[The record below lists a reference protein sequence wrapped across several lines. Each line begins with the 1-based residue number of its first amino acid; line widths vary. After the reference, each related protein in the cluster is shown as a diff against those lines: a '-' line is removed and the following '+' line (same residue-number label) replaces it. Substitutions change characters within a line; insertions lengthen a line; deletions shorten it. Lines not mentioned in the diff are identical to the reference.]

1 MKSII
6 LFVISTFCV
15 AQIEAQ
21 MTLNASLNTPSQAAK
36 EPAYSGINGHSH
48 NDYAQKYPFKTAFDA
63 GMGSIEAD
71 VYLVNNNLFVAHHA
85 SEIEPSRTLDSLY
98 LKPLIANIR
107 SGEMY
112 PLSILIDIKSDA
124 ETTLQE
130 VVRQIGQYP
139 DVFNEKSLVQFVISG
154 NRPKPDK
161 WSSYPKY
168 ILFDGRPSEEYTEA
182 QWERVGMVSDNFKN
196 YIGPKKLDIS
206 HPAVSSKLS
215 ELVKKIHD
223 KGKKVRFWDTT
234 DDKGVWS
241 TLVKVGVD
249 YINTDTP
256 EALKAYLETI
266 ETMKGE

>member
-6 LFVISTFCV
+6 LFVISTFWV

-36 EPAYSGINGHSH
+36 EPVYSGINGHSH
-48 NDYAQKYPFKTAFDA
+48 NDYAQKYPFKTAFEA
-63 GMGSIEAD
+63 KMGSIEAD
-71 VYLVNNNLFVAHHA
+71 VYFVNNNLFVAHNA
-85 SEIEPSRTLDSLY
+85 SEIEPSRILDSLY
-98 LKPLIANIR
+98 LKPLIVNIR

-139 DVFNEKSLVQFVISG
+139 DVFNDKSLVQFVISG

-161 WSSYPKY
+161 WASYPKY
-168 ILFDGRPSEEYTEA
+168 ILFDGRPYEEYTTE

-196 YIGPKKLDIS
+196 YIGPKKLEID
-206 HPAVSSKLS
+206 HPAVIAKLK
-215 ELVKKIHD
+215 ELVKNIHAKEKKIRLWETAD
-223 KGKKVRFWDTT
+223 NRD
-234 DDKGVWS
+234 VWS
-241 TLVKVGVD
+241 ALVKLGVD

-256 EALKAYLETI
+256 EALKLFLETI
-266 ETMKGE
+266 KSN